1 MIRTALRAVLEAL
14 FRVLFTYDC
23 LDEEK
28 IPATGPAVIAAN
40 HPSYLDP
47 VLLSLQVA
55 RPIRFMAWD
64 ALFRIPLLG
73 ALMRLFGA
81 FPVDV
86 RPGRGRDAYEKARA
100 LIEEGELVGLF
111 PEGKRSRSGWMEER
125 LREGAARLAWET
137 GAPLVPAT
145 ITGAFRAWPYFRAL
159 PEPARI
165 RVRYHDPIDPEPYR
179 RLPEDEGVAA
189 LLDELRRRVERT
201 LMPGVKADLRIATL
215 YHSSAPWPRLLES
228 LPPLGLALLVFWKTR
243 SFSNV
248 WICYAYIGYLL
259 LDLLVIPQRRLT
271 KWIRNSSAAA
281 FTLVYGSWALPKLG
295 LPEVPGAVALL
306 TVMAGATF
314 PYLYER
320 GRVAVA
326 FLQGIVLAALLSLG
340 ALYLAPTG
348 LGPHLTL
355 PLYAA
360 AYAWERRTVF
370 WRYTA
375 PILAAYALLVPL
387 WLGGDSELLPHAIAG
402 LVAWLLVRFFSRE
415 PSHEE
420 ASESV
425 SEAGGPGALGLL
437 DDVTDGEETEQ
448 TSPARARQRDTK
460 PAGGAST
467 GGLGLLDASYSRPR
481 RASGAETPADTQGR
495 KRETAERPPPPG
507 LLDW

>member
-1 MIRTALRAVLEAL
+1 MMRTGLRAVLEAV

-28 IPATGPAVIAAN
+28 IPPTGPAVIAAN

-47 VLLSLQVA
+47 ILLSLQVE

-64 ALFRIPLLG
+64 GLFRVPLLG

-100 LIEEGELVGLF
+100 LVEQGDLVGIF

-125 LREGAARLAWET
+125 LREGAARLSWET

-159 PEPARI
+159 PEPAKI

-179 RLPEDEGVAA
+179 RLPEEEGVAA

-201 LMPGVKADLRIATL
+201 LMPGVKADLRINTL
-215 YHSSAPWPRLLES
+215 YHTSAPWPRLFES
-228 LPPLGLALLVFWKTR
+228 LPPLGFALLVFWKTR
-243 SFSNV
+243 SFSDV
-248 WICYAYIGYLL
+248 WPCYAYIGYLL
-259 LDLLVIPQRRLT
+259 LDLLVIPQSRLT
-271 KWIRNSSAAA
+271 KWIRNGSAAA

-295 LPEVPGAVALL
+295 LPEVPGAGALL
-306 TVMAGATF
+306 AVMAGATF

-320 GRVAVA
+320 GRVALD
-326 FLQGIVLAALLSLG
+326 FLQGVVLAALLSLG
-340 ALYLAPTG
+340 ALYLVPTG
-348 LGPHLTL
+348 IGPHVTL
-355 PLYAA
+355 PLFAA

-387 WLGGDSELLPHAIAG
+387 WLGGNSEVLPYAVAA
-402 LVAWLLVRFFSRE
+402 LVAWLLVRFFSHE
-415 PSHEE
+415 PSREE
-420 ASESV
+420 AGETV
-425 SEAGGPGALGLL
+425 SPAEIPSALGLF
-437 DDVTDGEETEQ
+437 DEAGRPAGAGSTSAEERRV
-448 TSPARARQRDTK
+448 PAR
-460 PAGGAST
+460 
-467 GGLGLLDASYSRPR
+467 
-481 RASGAETPADTQGR
+481 EV
-495 KRETAERPPPPG
+495 ERPTTPTSDQPRLPPG